1 MDDDMLKLLKIL
13 LSDLE
18 LLIFNVEDALHSRV
32 WECIDLDILDRVRQ
46 DLKAVRKKIYHF

>member
-1 MDDDMLKLLKIL
+1 MLKLLKIL